1 MRKLCSEQLADRT
14 HNVLRPTLGKM
25 VIREVAATTAVQYIM
40 EMPDDNSTEA
50 TIWGGCEE

>member
-25 VIREVAATTAVQYIM
+25 VIREVAATMAVMHSPYAFAVD
-40 EMPDDNSTEA
+40 PAS
-50 TIWGGCEE
+50 